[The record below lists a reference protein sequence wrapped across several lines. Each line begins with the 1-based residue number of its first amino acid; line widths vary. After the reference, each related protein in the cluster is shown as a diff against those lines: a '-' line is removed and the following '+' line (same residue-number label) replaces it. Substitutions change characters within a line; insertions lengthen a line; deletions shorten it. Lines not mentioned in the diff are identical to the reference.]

1 MMMVPNTANPTLN
14 DKEGYQNRR
23 LTFDEKTLRDHDGKA
38 IMMEWEK
45 PIMEAQAKT
54 VCQNGGKILNVGF
67 GMGYIDDAI
76 QTYDIE
82 HHTIIECHPDV
93 WAKMKEDGWLDK
105 PNVECIFGTWQEVMP
120 RLEQEG
126 RKFDG
131 VYFDT
136 WDEDDT
142 AFYMNIARMINPKG
156 IYSWFNKTQNPDE
169 VQIHPKYIPLTQWF
183 DIDTEKL
190 ECNPPSDIEQSGGT
204 KGLTY
209 WNPNSTT
216 YWNPIAVR
224 KTWV

>member
-1 MMMVPNTANPTLN
+1 MQPNAANPTLN
-14 DKEGYQNRR
+14 DKESYINRR
-23 LTFDEKTLRDHDGKA
+23 LVFDEKTLRDHDGKA

-54 VCQNGGKILNVGF
+54 ICRNGGKILNVGF

-93 WAKMKEDGWLDK
+93 WAKMKKDGWLDK

-120 RLEQEG
+120 RLESEG
-126 RKFDG
+126 RRFDG

-136 WDEDDT
+136 WDEDDI
-142 AFYMNIARMINPKG
+142 AFQMNIARMINPKG
-156 IYSWFNKTQNPDE
+156 IYSWFNKTPDPDK
-169 VQIHPKYIPLTQWF
+169 VQIHPRYLPLTQWF
-183 DIDTEKL
+183 DINVEKV
-190 ECNPPSDIEQSGGT
+190 ECNPPSASEQSGGT
-204 KGLTY
+204 EGLKY

-216 YWNPIAVR
+216 YWNPIAIR